1 MYQLNTVSF
10 HPIITRKL
18 PGISEERSYEFTVT
32 YELLFKKCIL
42 IFNVLI
48 TFFFISTLQGI
59 HSLFMWSYT
68 ETSNVIQP
76 NPATL
81 SVRAKSFKEP
91 HAAQHEADYLIIFW

>member
-1 MYQLNTVSF
+1 MSSFEMYQLNTVSF

-48 TFFFISTLQGI
+48 TFFYLDSSGNSFSI
-59 HSLFMWSYT
+59 HV
-68 ETSNVIQP
+68 VIHR
-76 NPATL
+76 N
-81 SVRAKSFKEP
+81 FKCNT
-91 HAAQHEADYLIIFW
+91 A